1 MTKETKDS
9 LAVISAIM
17 MLVFGAGLCI
27 AGFIVDPL
35 GIIDNSVLWIMGQ
48 CLLYAGSIFGIGMY
62 VKATVKDEI
71 QHLRQ

>member
-35 GIIDNSVLWIMGQ
+35 GIIDNSVLWIMG
-48 CLLYAGSIFGIGMY
+48 
-62 VKATVKDEI
+62 
-71 QHLRQ
+71 